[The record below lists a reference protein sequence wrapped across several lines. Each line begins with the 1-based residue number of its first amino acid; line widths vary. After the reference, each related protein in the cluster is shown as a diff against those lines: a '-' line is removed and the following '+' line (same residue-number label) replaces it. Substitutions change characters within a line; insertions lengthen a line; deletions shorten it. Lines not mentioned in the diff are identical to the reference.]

1 MSPANPLPEGKR
13 RRAALSPLARGYWRH
28 FHRIRKAIPW
38 KSRAS
43 PGSWRQNAPPSSSRC
58 AIRCRSRSL
67 MSRCAYARMASQS
80 LRKSLRPA
88 KPASK
93 WRPWS
98 PSPWLR
104 SLCTTCL
111 RLLTRAS
118 KFARSFW
125 SARAGAR
132 AENTGDTIVA
142 PNKFM
147 ADNVKLLLVDDNPMV
162 LGMLQQ
168 ALSPLAHVTTA
179 TDAADALLKAVDDA
193 PDLLLCDYRMP
204 GMDGRQLVEK
214 LKSRPATANFSTLL
228 MASKADI
235 AERLSPQDAADDYL
249 EKPFY
254 LKDAIRRVKR
264 MIDRIALE
272 KMAKTA
278 PSDGVVRG
286 SLSQMNVI
294 DLMQSLEMGRKSCR
308 LSLSNE
314 GDKCEV
320 FFVEGQVKHAT
331 YGSLVGDEA
340 VFKVLRWTGGSFQ
353 LDFEGKTDKETTQL
367 NTQGLLME
375 GLRLLDESSRDG
387 GAESEPAAAPAQTMQ
402 DPFAS
407 APPASASSA
416 QTPSAPAVSSPPSA
430 PAHKHRREE
439 EEDVLLDG

>member
-1 MSPANPLPEGKR
+1 
-13 RRAALSPLARGYWRH
+13 
-28 FHRIRKAIPW
+28 
-38 KSRAS
+38 
-43 PGSWRQNAPPSSSRC
+43 
-58 AIRCRSRSL
+58 
-67 MSRCAYARMASQS
+67 
-80 LRKSLRPA
+80 
-88 KPASK
+88 
-93 WRPWS
+93 
-98 PSPWLR
+98 
-104 SLCTTCL
+104 
-111 RLLTRAS
+111 
-118 KFARSFW
+118 
-125 SARAGAR
+125 
-132 AENTGDTIVA
+132 
-142 PNKFM
+142 M

-162 LGMLQQ
+162 LGMLQH
-168 ALSPLAHVTTA
+168 ALAPLAHVTIA

-353 LDFEGKTDKETTQL
+353 LDFEGKTDKQTTQL

-375 GLRLLDESSRDG
+375 GLRLLDESQRDG
-387 GAESEPAAAPAQTMQ
+387 GGESEPAAP
-402 DPFAS
+402 
-407 APPASASSA
+407 PPAETTPATKPASFGGA
-416 QTPSAPAVSSPPSA
+416 G
-430 PAHKHRREE
+430 RGREE

>member
-1 MSPANPLPEGKR
+1 M
-13 RRAALSPLARGYWRH
+13 
-28 FHRIRKAIPW
+28 
-38 KSRAS
+38 
-43 PGSWRQNAPPSSSRC
+43 
-58 AIRCRSRSL
+58 
-67 MSRCAYARMASQS
+67 
-80 LRKSLRPA
+80 
-88 KPASK
+88 
-93 WRPWS
+93 
-98 PSPWLR
+98 
-104 SLCTTCL
+104 
-111 RLLTRAS
+111 
-118 KFARSFW
+118 
-125 SARAGAR
+125 
-132 AENTGDTIVA
+132 
-142 PNKFM
+142 PN
-147 ADNVKLLLVDDNPMV
+147 NVKLLVVDDNPMV
-162 LGMLQQ
+162 LAMLQQ
-168 ALSPLAHVTTA
+168 ALTPLALVTTA
-179 TDAADALLKAVDDA
+179 TDAADALLKAVDDV
-193 PDLLLCDYRMP
+193 PDLLVCDYRMP

-214 LKSRPATANFSTLL
+214 LKSRPATANFSTVL
-228 MASKADI
+228 MAGKADI

-286 SLSQMNVI
+286 SLSQMNAI

-375 GLRLLDESSRDG
+375 GLRLLDESNREG
-387 GAESEPAAAPAQTMQ
+387 GDAEPAAATQPEPVPVGSSTAPA
-402 DPFAS
+402 
-407 APPASASSA
+407 APPR
-416 QTPSAPAVSSPPSA
+416 P
-430 PAHKHRREE
+430 KKEE
-439 EEDVLLDG
+439 EDDVLLDG